1 MRDCSK
7 SPTLIW
13 TATQIFSLPVSH
25 NLFSLE
31 SWVTAAWGD
40 ILEERAGTGWREAQL
55 PPPSASTQ
63 ERGVGLHSSKAPH
76 AHVTHKGV
84 CVSEEFSSPSL
95 PAPCLP
101 QNSLYPPPALLCRHI
116 LDFPFHGFLLEK
128 ASLPRLSIFSLYLR
142 KPFGS
147 ICSHILSQPP
157 PLFVPK
163 YKADA
168 IWCDMTK

>member
-1 MRDCSK
+1 MGRHPRGKGRHRLEGS
-7 SPTLIW
+7 
-13 TATQIFSLPVSH
+13 TA
-25 NLFSLE
+25 
-31 SWVTAAWGD
+31 
-40 ILEERAGTGWREAQL
+40 

-63 ERGVGLHSSKAPH
+63 ERAVGLPNPNAPR
-76 AHVTHKGV
+76 AHLPHKGV
-84 CVSEEFSSPSL
+84 CVSEALSSPSCQH
-95 PAPCLP
+95 CLP
-101 QNSLYPPPALLCRHI
+101 QNSLCPPPALLCRHS
-116 LDFPFHGFLLEK
+116 LHFPFHGFLLEK

-168 IWCDMTK
+168 I